1 MRDAFESLRRAF
13 PEAVATPV
21 DDRIEV
27 TLPAATSDE
36 DLDRATAAIQ
46 AMKLSVRVGVSRA
59 GRSGA

>member
-46 AMKLSVRVGVSRA
+46 AMK
-59 GRSGA
+59 